1 MRPSGLVGPESVCDG
16 GSDVSVGPLYPLGS
30 FRADG
35 EVAKWPITA
44 SLERVYLIFP
54 QRLQSTCFEK
64 GQWKNEKAQKN
75 NFPGKLFS
83 QLPQARASHH
93 S

>member
-1 MRPSGLVGPESVCDG
+1 MRPSGLVGPELVCDG

-35 EVAKWPITA
+35 KVAKWPITA

-54 QRLQSTCFEK
+54 LRLQSNALK
-64 GQWKNEKAQKN
+64 RDNGKMKKLKKNY
-75 NFPGKLFS
+75 FPGKLFS

>member
-1 MRPSGLVGPESVCDG
+1 MFVCDG

-35 EVAKWPITA
+35 KVAKWPITA

-64 GQWKNEKAQKN
+64 GQWKNEKAQNIFRKT
-75 NFPGKLFS
+75 LFS
-83 QLPQARASHH
+83 ASA
-93 S
+93 SPRQSPFLRRLDVTR